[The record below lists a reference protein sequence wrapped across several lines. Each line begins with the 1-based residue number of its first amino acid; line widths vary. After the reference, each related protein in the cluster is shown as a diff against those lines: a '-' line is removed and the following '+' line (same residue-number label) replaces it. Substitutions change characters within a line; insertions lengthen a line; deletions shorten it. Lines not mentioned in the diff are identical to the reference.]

1 MRAIMTMT
9 LRIGRRQRK
18 NINARVAESS
28 EFAAIAG
35 WNQIVK
41 LAGPAFLVTADPAQ
55 DAHQNSKKGRQQLAA
70 NG

>member
-1 MRAIMTMT
+1 MPALGFR
-9 LRIGRRQRK
+9 RRQRK
-18 NINARVAESS
+18 NIDAGVAQASK
-28 EFAAIAG
+28 FAAIAG
-35 WNQIVK
+35 WNRIVK